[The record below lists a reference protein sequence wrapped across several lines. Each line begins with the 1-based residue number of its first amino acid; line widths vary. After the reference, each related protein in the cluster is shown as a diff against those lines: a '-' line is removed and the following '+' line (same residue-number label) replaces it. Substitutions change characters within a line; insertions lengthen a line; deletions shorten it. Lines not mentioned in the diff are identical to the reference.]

1 MAIYILH
8 SIYHVLHLHMNYFE
22 LFGLPVAPR
31 IDKTLLSQK
40 YFELQRQ
47 SHPDFF
53 TQASEAEQDGSLQ
66 QSADVNKAFG
76 IFQSDDKTIEYFLQI
91 NGAIVSDEKYT
102 LPPDFLME
110 MMELNETLNEK
121 DGVTIAE
128 EMANIEKPL
137 LDEVEPILSRPAGA
151 YSPEEMEQL
160 KAYYYK
166 KKYLR
171 RILDRLGD

>member
-1 MAIYILH
+1 
-8 SIYHVLHLHMNYFE
+8 MNYFE
-22 LFGLPVAPR
+22 LFNLPAAPR
-31 IDKTLLSQK
+31 IDKTLLSEK
-40 YFELQRQ
+40 YFGLQKQ
-47 SHPDFF
+47 NHPDFF
-53 TQASEAEQDGSLQ
+53 TQASETEQEGSLQ
-66 QSADVNKAFG
+66 QSADINKAFA
-76 IFQSDDKTIEYFLQI
+76 IFQNDDKTIEYFLQL
-91 NGAIVSDEKYT
+91 NGAIVTDEKYT

-137 LDEVEPILSRPAGA
+137 LDEVEPILSRPPGT
-151 YSPEEMEQL
+151 YSAAEMEKL

-171 RILDRLGD
+171 RILERLGD